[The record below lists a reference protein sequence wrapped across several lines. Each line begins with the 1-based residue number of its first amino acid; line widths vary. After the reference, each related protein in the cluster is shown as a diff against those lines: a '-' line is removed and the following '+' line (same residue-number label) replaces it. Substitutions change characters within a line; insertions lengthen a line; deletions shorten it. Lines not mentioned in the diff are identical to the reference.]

1 MRKKKKWLF
10 LSLIIILISFI
21 SGCSLIEGEQIDS
34 LYNKHLYN
42 QVMEEV
48 NNFDGV
54 VQIESKVK
62 VMLDEIQVESK
73 TLVYNV
79 GEKIKFVEESMKLN
93 EDPYGDLY
101 VTTKKEEEF
110 ELSDGFGKLNITR
123 YLEKSNFV
131 NEDYEIIVNDNG
143 LTFNAK
149 IKKEVAIELLT
160 LDSDE
165 VNNLSN
171 CAITVTSF
179 DGKISSY
186 MISYSYLNYDI
197 NIITN
202 YFYS

>member
-143 LTFNAK
+143 LTFNAE

-171 CAITVTSF
+171 CAITVTSL